1 MGFDENKIDKMLSE
15 TAEQANRNV
24 NFAGL
29 RDRIELERKRRV
41 RSKRSLIKYA
51 SMAAAFVMLLGIG
64 GAMFMG
70 GFGEKLGLVNNAQQ
84 LEPTC
89 NSDGD
94 NLLTTP
100 NQVVDVTTIDSMYE
114 AYKGGSGNGGQ
125 VDANARSNSITGY
138 LKKIKPFAEDA
149 EVVFIGKAGDLGE
162 KGLIPES
169 VLANGWKTSKI
180 DIAKKYTLT
189 ERDSAHYYM
198 VALCS
203 GVQDVQIKVGE
214 CVIDQETDGLV
225 RALWRTDAMTFMYV
239 EAEGFDVDTIIKGLG
254 TLNENET
261 K

>member
-1 MGFDENKIDKMLSE
+1 M
-15 TAEQANRNV
+15 
-24 NFAGL
+24 
-29 RDRIELERKRRV
+29 
-41 RSKRSLIKYA
+41 
-51 SMAAAFVMLLGIG
+51 
-64 GAMFMG
+64 
-70 GFGEKLGLVNNAQQ
+70 
-84 LEPTC
+84 
-89 NSDGD
+89 
-94 NLLTTP
+94 TTP